1 MKIAA
6 KLSIF
11 STVILFLA
19 TACVGGVSIYTLKSE
34 LERAAI
40 QQQAQSLRMAALGVK
55 MHYPSLTYQINRDG
69 MVRNLRISELP
80 KFTDHKMIDKITEAT
95 GDTATIFAWDE
106 KSQDFWRKTTNIVK
120 DNGQRAVG
128 TQLGQNGRVYPI
140 VTNGQTYLGEA
151 TILGKDYFT
160 EYSPIKNNDGK
171 VIGILYVGIEKAKS
185 DQFFYSIAINIIIT
199 AVLVLIVFLAVTLV
213 ISNKGIAPI
222 KRLTVAMRELA
233 AGKLD
238 QSVEGTDR
246 QDEVGDMA
254 NAVQIFKE
262 NAIERQRLRAEQQQ
276 EQEKQLLRAENVT
289 KLTADFD
296 SEVSIMLTNVS
307 NAVETLQSA
316 SVALNDNAATTSMQ
330 AANVSAATHQS
341 AQNVESVSAASEEFS
356 ASIREITNQVQQTTN
371 LLAESVEKTET
382 ASAKIEILSEASD
395 RISEVVGLISDIS
408 DQTNLLALN
417 ATIEAARAGDA
428 GKGFAVVAN
437 EVKSLAAQT
446 SKATEE
452 IGSQISNIQSE
463 MGGAVTAIRE
473 ISEIIENINHMSS
486 TVASSIE
493 EQSATIQEIS
503 RNVAQAADGTQEVA
517 RNITHVTTAANDTG
531 DRAQAVSGSADS
543 LADISNNLKGYVQ
556 QFLSDVRLKN

>member
-19 TACVGGVSIYTLKSE
+19 TLCVGGVSILTLKNE
-34 LERAAI
+34 LDHAAI
-40 QQQAQSLRMAALGVK
+40 EQQAQSLRTAALGMK
-55 MHYPSLTYQINRDG
+55 MHYPTLTYQINHDG
-69 MVRNLRISELP
+69 MVRNLKIAELP
-80 KFTDHKMIDKITEAT
+80 EFDNNKMIDSITEAT

-106 KSQDFWRKTTNIVK
+106 ETQDFWRKTTNIIK
-120 DNGQRAVG
+120 DNGKRAVG
-128 TQLGQNGRVYPI
+128 TPLGQNGRVYPI
-140 VTNGQTYLGEA
+140 VTKGQTYLGEA

-160 EYSPIKNNDGK
+160 EYSPIKNNSGK
-171 VIGILYVGIEKAKS
+171 VIGILYVGIEKQKS
-185 DQFFYSIAINIIIT
+185 DKFFYSIATNIVIT
-199 AVLVLIVFLAVTLV
+199 AIIVLVIFLAATLI
-213 ISNKGIAPI
+213 ISNKSIVPI
-222 KRLTVAMRELA
+222 KRLTIAMRELA

-238 QSVEGTDR
+238 QMVEGTERD
-246 QDEVGDMA
+246 DEVGDMA

-262 NAIERQRLRAEQQQ
+262 NAIERQRLRAEQRQ
-276 EQEKQLLRAENVT
+276 EQEKQLQRAQQVT
-289 KLTADFD
+289 QLTSDFD
-296 SEVSIMLTNVS
+296 TEVNVMLANVS

-316 SVALNDNAATTSMQ
+316 SLALNDNAATASMQ

-486 TVASSIE
+486 TVAASIE
-493 EQSATIQEIS
+493 EQSATIEEIS

-531 DRAQAVSGSADS
+531 NRAQAVSGSADS